1 MNKLKLLD
9 LFSGIGG
16 FSLGLESTGYF
27 QTIAFVEK
35 DKYCRQVLQKNFKN
49 IPIEED
55 IRNVRGSNYAADVI
69 TGGFPCQPFSVA
81 GKRKGTADD
90 RYLWDETIRVV
101 AECKPS
107 WFIGENVEG
116 LININNGVVLRQV
129 QTDLEEQGFQVQ
141 CLVIPA
147 AGIGA
152 WHQRK
157 RVWIV
162 AYSDSNR
169 HSNKIRRSST
179 KEERISQEHRQDY
192 NTTRK
197 SSGASSVWET
207 NNQHVPNPSSQ
218 RPFTRNNREMETKTR
233 DKKETGDQSSLQ
245 TLSSCSDVPNTHNS
259 RDRTSQNDINKEWE
273 KDIKGREELTQFKS
287 SGHSKDVSN
296 SNSRLRRGRG
306 TEFKNRDDREGWFY
320 SEEEKQTRNDIRSE
334 VIGCNAILGEDVSN
348 SKSKGSFSTN
358 KSKPSS
364 EEQTRLDI
372 NEKKNWSEIWSYASR
387 CNEQVGGR
395 KATIQHTNS
404 ERCEELNI
412 SQKSNGQNFH
422 SGEFNSTETTNKT
435 WWQTQ
440 SEFCGVPNG
449 VSYELDKD
457 RSSRIKALGNS
468 IVPQIARQIG
478 LSIMKG
484 ELTNNE

>member
-35 DKYCRQVLQKNFKN
+35 DKFCRQVLQKNFNN

-101 AECKPS
+101 AECKPR

-116 LININNGVVLRQV
+116 LININNGMVLRQV

-141 CLVIPA
+141 CIVIPA
-147 AGIGA
+147 SGIGA

-157 RVWIV
+157 RIWIV
-162 AYSDSNR
+162 AYSHNNGSYRSQRNETEQSCNEQKNR
-169 HSNKIRRSST
+169 LSFRNDKDVPNSSSKRSS
-179 KEERISQEHRQDY
+179 SQ
-192 NTTRK
+192 
-197 SSGASSVWET
+197 SIGV
-207 NNQHVPNPSSQ
+207 
-218 RPFTRNNREMETKTR
+218 NRELAEESKGEKETR
-233 DKKETGDQSSLQ
+233 DQS
-245 TLSSCSDVPNTHNS
+245 TLCTSSSCSDV
-259 RDRTSQNDINKEWE
+259 
-273 KDIKGREELTQFKS
+273 
-287 SGHSKDVSN
+287 SN
-296 SNSRLRRGRG
+296 SNTSLRGGRG
-306 TEFKNRDDREGWFY
+306 AEFQSRDDGQWGFY
-320 SEEEKQTRNDIRSE
+320 SEKEKQTRDDIRSK
-334 VIGCNAILGEDVSN
+334 VIGCNDIPRKDVPNSNGERPQGYKLQHDLETGKQISEHDG
-348 SKSKGSFSTN
+348 KT
-358 KSKPSS
+358 SS
-364 EEQTRLDI
+364 ERQ
-372 NEKKNWSEIWSYASR
+372 
-387 CNEQVGGR
+387 Q
-395 KATIQHTNS
+395 
-404 ERCEELNI
+404 
-412 SQKSNGQNFH
+412 
-422 SGEFNSTETTNKT
+422 T

-449 VSYELDKD
+449 ISFELDKD
-457 RSSRIKALGNS
+457 RANRIKSLGNS

-478 LSIMKG
+478 LSIMKA
-484 ELTNNE
+484 ELN